1 MASTYTE
8 KGLKYLDTTP
18 KSGQSIPSNEK
29 TNATTI
35 CKSLKNA
42 GYTKAGAQA
51 VLSNIDR
58 ESSFNPKSLENVR
71 KSAGYSASKSIG
83 GKGGYGLIQ
92 WTASRRRGLEK
103 AANLSS
109 TTRDDLNFQIRY
121 LVSEKKGKKIAGILK
136 SETNPV
142 IGCLEYLFLDVRSG
156 SAIRFRDA
164 VKADQI
170 PGNDEIKRVQ
180 RRVDSLWRV
189 QPIVDEV
196 YGGSIKD
203 YPTGNL
209 PTTEGT
215 GNSANSSPNSATST
229 DPNKV
234 NQVSNAKQS
243 STSIPASKKLPIYTI
258 DSFTRS
264 QAQHFKK
271 TLNGF
276 VAFRIDSLEEKD
288 TGTFDNDDLN
298 EYWMPLYV
306 ILDIYNQYI
315 SLLDATGEPEKG
327 SNTPGRKLTEF
338 YTGYQDEDTSKKE
351 YQKKCKFLTN
361 EMHFSIDP
369 LVCILPKP
377 VNNTKLYDSKK
388 LVVPWRDP
396 MLGYDTTSYAPGLV
410 WKNGFHK
417 NVVEALDRGLMRGG
431 TDDIL
436 NILISGQL
444 LQQELD
450 KIVDSNKDS
459 DQNEGNDMVTFL
471 NIILKASNE
480 ALGGINDL
488 ETIYDEQDDMFY
500 IVDRKVTPALR
511 NILPTISLSG
521 IRSTITKLNISS
533 KISSKIGS
541 MISIAAQ
548 GTGGHTKDNIAPL
561 LEWNRGLL
569 DRHIIHKTQ
578 KNTEDNKQVKE
589 NRETPEDERLKKWTL
604 AYYEYWQEFNG
615 ENNFDNGDYD
625 RAAVANMKGYH
636 KEWCQKWVVEKRSK
650 SQDNPLP
657 APGVIPVELSFTTM
671 GIGGLK
677 IGQAFL
683 IEEGILPFQYSEN
696 FGFIITGLS
705 HNISDGKWTTDVK
718 TQFYSTRPPT
728 PEEIAFFNE
737 KHNSEGAPYQ
747 NTNSSSP
754 TSGGRSG
761 GVTTSSP
768 GNPSDI
774 TGKTI
779 TSGFPLRSNCWS
791 NVKINKTQV
800 MIHWTAGNQT
810 SDKGKGTI
818 DTLNKRGV
826 SYHYIIDASGHVES
840 VVPETSR
847 AYHAGGKKDPSK
859 RISANTNSIG
869 ISLKNLGYCKS
880 ESTSSYGKVPN
891 SQLKCVRLVD
901 HDGNNTKIRGQKWN
915 QEVTDA
921 QLVALESLL
930 KGIKQRNPGIPGY
943 KWEGKSTYDQ
953 FFPPKSKFSYEKNK
967 PGYYSHCSSNKGKVD
982 MLPTPKIVNFLKK
995 LKI

>member
-29 TNATTI
+29 PNATAI

-71 KSAGYSASKSIG
+71 ASAGYSASRSIG

-92 WTASRRRGLEK
+92 WTASRRRKLET
-103 AANLSS
+103 AANNSIA
-109 TTRDDLNFQIRY
+109 TRDDLNFQIRY
-121 LVSEKKGKKIAGILK
+121 LLTEKSGKKIGGILK
-136 SETNPV
+136 SESNPV
-142 IGCLEYLFLDVRSG
+142 VACLEYLFLDVRSG

-164 VKADQI
+164 AKADQK
-170 PGNDEIKRVQ
+170 PGDDEIKRVQ
-180 RRVDSLWRV
+180 RRVNSLWRV
-189 QPIVDEV
+189 QSIVDEV
-196 YGGSIKD
+196 YGGTVKD
-203 YPTGNL
+203 YPTGNTA
-209 PTTEGT
+209 TTEGT
-215 GNSANSSPNSATST
+215 GNSANSSPNSTTST
-229 DPNKV
+229 DPDKV
-234 NQVSNAKQS
+234 NQDSNAKQS
-243 STSIPASKKLPIYTI
+243 TSDIPASDKLPIYTV
-258 DSFTRS
+258 DSFTRA

-276 VAFRIDSLEEKD
+276 VAFRLESIEEKD
-288 TGTFDNDDLN
+288 TGVFDNDDLN

-306 ILDIYNQYI
+306 VLDIYNQYI
-315 SLLDATGEPEKG
+315 SLLDATAEPEKS

-338 YTGYQDEDTSKKE
+338 YTGYQDTDDTKKE
-351 YQKKCKFLTN
+351 YQKVCKFLTN

-369 LVCILPKP
+369 LVCILPRS

-388 LVVPWRDP
+388 QVVPWRDP
-396 MLGYDTTSYAPGLV
+396 LLAFDTTSYAPGLI

-436 NILISGQL
+436 NILVSCQL
-444 LQQELD
+444 IQQELD
-450 KIVDSNKDS
+450 KIINSNKDS

-471 NIILKASNE
+471 NIILKAMNE

-511 NILPTISLSG
+511 NVLPTISLSG
-521 IRSTITKLNISS
+521 VRSTITKLSISS

-615 ENNFDNGDYD
+615 ENWFDNGDYD
-625 RAAVANMKGYH
+625 RAAVSNIKGYH

-650 SQDNPLP
+650 SKDSPLP
-657 APGVIPVELSFTTM
+657 APGVIPVELSFTTI

-683 IEEGILPFQYSEN
+683 VEEGILPFQYSEN

-705 HNISDGKWTTDVK
+705 HNIADGKWTTDVK
-718 TQFYSTRPPT
+718 TQFYSTRQPT

-737 KHNSEGAPYQ
+737 KHNSEAVPYQ
-747 NTNSSSP
+747 NINSGSP
-754 TSGGRSG
+754 TSGGSSG
-761 GVTTSSP
+761 SVIASGKVWEA
-768 GNPSDI
+768 GADI
-774 TGKTI
+774 YIPANQRVKY
-779 TSGFPLRSNCWS
+779 RSNITKQTRPVPVQKQLMDILATAAEECDVTIS
-791 NVKINKTQV
+791 ISS
-800 MIHWTAGNQT
+800 AGNVPRPQRTNSLLTGPGVNEVNSLGSNRHDNGFAADFGIIHEGKRLNVAESVTPKAMEFFTAIRRLGVQSIGTGANYMRGT
-810 SDKGKGTI
+810 SAHVDIAGGNSRTGTI
-818 DTLNKRGV
+818 KTNFTAPKKGPVSSWLRQFMKDTRTTTNAPTG
-826 SYHYIIDASGHVES
+826 
-840 VVPETSR
+840 TF
-847 AYHAGGKKDPSK
+847 GGIKMK
-859 RISANTNSIG
+859 
-869 ISLKNLGYCKS
+869 
-880 ESTSSYGKVPN
+880 
-891 SQLKCVRLVD
+891 LVD
-901 HDGNNTKIRGQKWN
+901 
-915 QEVTDA
+915 
-921 QLVALESLL
+921 
-930 KGIKQRNPGIPGY
+930 
-943 KWEGKSTYDQ
+943 
-953 FFPPKSKFSYEKNK
+953 
-967 PGYYSHCSSNKGKVD
+967 
-982 MLPTPKIVNFLKK
+982 
-995 LKI
+995 